1 MLAFINNLL
10 KESRLGNS
18 FLGVWNHRTF
28 LERAMTGLEIVK
40 EDETFEQPS
49 YLRKCLGDVRFY
61 SSLTDI
67 QPMSNFFITH
77 TVQPAHCKD
86 SAPLIGHLACHAIDK
101 FL

>member
-67 QPMSNFFITH
+67 
-77 TVQPAHCKD
+77 
-86 SAPLIGHLACHAIDK
+86 
-101 FL
+101 